1 MDYDEE
7 FDSTANL
14 EREFK
19 CPACKTI
26 FKMKVGDIQGQKSVK
41 CINTEC
47 GKEISLAVKTDDS
60 SQFDRAMEQLN
71 KTMDKMGDFKIDI

>member
-1 MDYDEE
+1 MDYDEG

-26 FKMKVGDIQGQKSVK
+26 FKMKVGDI
-41 CINTEC
+41 
-47 GKEISLAVKTDDS
+47 
-60 SQFDRAMEQLN
+60 
-71 KTMDKMGDFKIDI
+71 